1 MASKFCTRTL
11 TILSDLV
18 QFHSAFMLACCCIF
32 NVVFSVVAVLGN
44 LLIIHALWK
53 SSSIPATVKKLF
65 LSLAL
70 SDLAVGMLPQLMWG
84 IIIAVM
90 LSKTSNGDSNFASFC
105 PVIVTACYFFTFS
118 LCSASFLT
126 IAAIAVD
133 RLLAILLHLR
143 YRELVTS
150 KRVNVALIILWL
162 TSGVAA
168 LLSILFTVGSMIIA
182 TVQFILL
189 LLTTVA
195 CIRIYKAVRYHRIQ
209 IQSQLKLQNVQ
220 VEDLLR
226 QKKSALNAL
235 IVFVTF
241 LFCYVPFFVSVL
253 FLLIDS
259 EAGMSPL
266 IANYA
271 TLLVI
276 FLNSSLN
283 PFVYCWRYR
292 EIRDIVRSS
301 VKKVIRVKEDRA

>member
-11 TILSDLV
+11 KILSDLV
-18 QFHSAFMLACCCIF
+18 QFHSAFMLACYCIF
-32 NVVFSVVAVLGN
+32 NLVFSVVAVRGN
-44 LLIIHALWK
+44 LLVIYALWK

-105 PVIVTACYFFTFS
+105 PVIVTACYFFAFF
-118 LCSASFLT
+118 LCSASFFT

-133 RLLAILLHLR
+133 RLLAISLHLR
-143 YRELVTS
+143 YHELVTS
-150 KRVNVALIILWL
+150 KRINMVLIMLWL
-162 TSGVAA
+162 TSGVTASI
-168 LLSILFTVGSMIIA
+168 SILFPVANKIIA
-182 TVQFILL
+182 TFQVILL

-195 CIRIYKAVRYHRIQ
+195 YIRIYKVVRYHRIQ
-209 IQSQLKLQNVQ
+209 IQSQLQLQNFE
-220 VEDLLR
+220 VEDLHR
-226 QKKSALNAL
+226 QKKSAWNAL
-235 IVFVTF
+235 IVYITF
-241 LFCYVPFFVSVL
+241 LFYLPFFVSVL
-253 FLLIDS
+253 IVLIYG
-259 EAGMSPL
+259 EKTSPL

-283 PFVYCWRYR
+283 PLVYCWRYR
-292 EIRDIVRSS
+292 EIRNIVRSS
-301 VKKVIRVKEDRA
+301 LKKVIHVIT

>member
-11 TILSDLV
+11 KILSDLV
-18 QFHSAFMLACCCIF
+18 QFHSPFMLACYCIF
-32 NVVFSVVAVLGN
+32 NLVFSVVAVLGN
-44 LLIIHALWK
+44 LLVIHALWK

-105 PVIVTACYFFTFS
+105 PVIVTACYFFAFF
-118 LCSASFLT
+118 LCSASFFT

-133 RLLAILLHLR
+133 RLLAISLHLR
-143 YRELVTS
+143 YHELVTS
-150 KRVNVALIILWL
+150 KRINMVLIMLWL
-162 TSGVAA
+162 TSGVTASI
-168 LLSILFTVGSMIIA
+168 SILFPVANKIIA
-182 TVQFILL
+182 TFQVILL

-195 CIRIYKAVRYHRIQ
+195 YIRIYKVVRYHRIQ
-209 IQSQLKLQNVQ
+209 IQSQLQLQNFE
-220 VEDLLR
+220 VEDLHR
-226 QKKSALNAL
+226 QKKSAWNAL
-235 IVFVTF
+235 IVYVTF
-241 LFCYVPFFVSVL
+241 LFCYLPFYVSVL
-253 FLLIDS
+253 FVLINT
-259 EAGMSPL
+259 EGMSPL

-283 PFVYCWRYR
+283 PLVYCWRYR
-292 EIRDIVRSS
+292 EIRNVVRSS
-301 VKKVIRVKEDRA
+301 LKKVIHVKEDGA

>member
-11 TILSDLV
+11 KILSDLV

-32 NVVFSVVAVLGN
+32 NLVFSVVAVLGN
-44 LLIIHALWK
+44 LLVIHALWK

-70 SDLAVGMLPQLMWG
+70 SDFAVGMLPQLMWG

-118 LCSASFLT
+118 LCSASFFT
-126 IAAIAVD
+126 IAVVAVD
-133 RLLAILLHLR
+133 RLLAISLHLR
-143 YRELVTS
+143 YHELVTS
-150 KRVNVALIILWL
+150 KRINMVLIMLWL
-162 TSGVAA
+162 TSGVTASI
-168 LLSILFTVGSMIIA
+168 SILFPVANKIIA
-182 TVQFILL
+182 TFQVILL

-195 CIRIYKAVRYHRIQ
+195 YIRIYKVVRYHRIQ
-209 IQSQLKLQNVQ
+209 IQSQLQLQNFE
-220 VEDLLR
+220 VEDLHR
-226 QKKSALNAL
+226 QKKSAWNAL
-235 IVFVTF
+235 IVYVTF
-241 LFCYVPFFVSVL
+241 LFCYLPFYVSVL
-253 FLLIDS
+253 IVLIYG
-259 EAGMSPL
+259 EKMSPL

-283 PFVYCWRYR
+283 PLVYCWRYR
-292 EIRDIVRSS
+292 EIRNIVRSS
-301 VKKVIRVKEDRA
+301 LKKVIHVIT

>member
-11 TILSDLV
+11 KIVSDLV

-32 NVVFSVVAVLGN
+32 NLVFSVVAVLGN
-44 LLIIHALWK
+44 LLVIHALWK

-70 SDLAVGMLPQLMWG
+70 SDFAVGMLPQLMWG

-118 LCSASFLT
+118 LCSVSFFT
-126 IAAIAVD
+126 IAVIAVD
-133 RLLAILLHLR
+133 RLLAISLHLR
-143 YRELVTS
+143 YHELVTS
-150 KRVNVALIILWL
+150 KRINMVLIMLWL
-162 TSGVAA
+162 PSGVTASI
-168 LLSILFTVGSMIIA
+168 SILFPVANKIIA
-182 TVQFILL
+182 TFQVILL

-195 CIRIYKAVRYHRIQ
+195 YIRIYKVVRYHRIQ
-209 IQSQLKLQNVQ
+209 IQSQLQLQNFE
-220 VEDLLR
+220 VEDLRR
-226 QKKSALNAL
+226 QKKSAWNAL
-235 IVFVTF
+235 IVYVTF
-241 LFCYVPFFVSVL
+241 LFCYLPFFVSVL
-253 FLLIDS
+253 IVLIYG
-259 EAGMSPL
+259 EKMSPL

-283 PFVYCWRYR
+283 PLVYCWRYR
-292 EIRDIVRSS
+292 EIRNIVRSS
-301 VKKVIRVKEDRA
+301 LKKVIHLREDRA

>member
-1 MASKFCTRTL
+1 MASKFCTGTL
-11 TILSDLV
+11 KILSDLV
-18 QFHSAFMLACCCIF
+18 QFHSAFMLGGYCIF
-32 NVVFSVVAVLGN
+32 NLVFSVVAVLGN
-44 LLIIHALWK
+44 LLVIHALWK

-70 SDLAVGMLPQLMWG
+70 SDLAVGMLPQLMLG
-84 IIIAVM
+84 IVMAVM

-105 PVIVTACYFFTFS
+105 PVVVTTCYFFAFS
-118 LCSASFLT
+118 LCSASFFT

-150 KRVNVALIILWL
+150 KRVNVALILLWL

-168 LLSILFTVGSMIIA
+168 SVSIFLTVANMIIA
-182 TVQFILL
+182 TFQVILL

-195 CIRIYKAVRYHRIQ
+195 YIRIYKVVRYHRIQ
-209 IQSQLKLQNVQ
+209 IQSQLQLQNFE
-220 VEDLLR
+220 VEDLHR
-226 QKKSALNAL
+226 QKKSAWNAL
-235 IVFVTF
+235 IVYVTF
-241 LFCYVPFFVSVL
+241 LFCYLPFYVSVL
-253 FLLIDS
+253 FVLINT
-259 EAGMSPL
+259 EGMSPL

-283 PFVYCWRYR
+283 PLVYCWRYR
-292 EIRDIVRSS
+292 EIRNVVRSS
-301 VKKVIRVKEDRA
+301 LKKVIHVKEDGA

>member
-11 TILSDLV
+11 KIVSDLV

-32 NVVFSVVAVLGN
+32 NLVFSVVAVLGN

-70 SDLAVGMLPQLMWG
+70 SDFAVGMLPQLMWG

-105 PVIVTACYFFTFS
+105 PVILTACYFFTFS
-118 LCSASFLT
+118 LCSASFFT
-126 IAAIAVD
+126 IAVIAVD
-133 RLLAILLHLR
+133 RLLAISLHLR
-143 YRELVTS
+143 YHELVTA
-150 KRVNVALIILWL
+150 KRINMVLIMLWL
-162 TSGVAA
+162 TSGVTASI
-168 LLSILFTVGSMIIA
+168 SILFPVANKIIA
-182 TVQFILL
+182 TFQVILL

-195 CIRIYKAVRYHRIQ
+195 YIRIYKVVRYHRIQ
-209 IQSQLKLQNVQ
+209 IQSQLQLQNFE
-220 VEDLLR
+220 VEDLRR
-226 QKKSALNAL
+226 QKKSAWNAL
-235 IVFVTF
+235 IVYVTF
-241 LFCYVPFFVSVL
+241 LFCYLPFFVSVL
-253 FLLIDS
+253 IVLIYG
-259 EAGMSPL
+259 EL

-283 PFVYCWRYR
+283 PLVYCWRYR
-292 EIRDIVRSS
+292 EIRNIVRSS
-301 VKKVIRVKEDRA
+301 LKKVIHVIT

>member
-1 MASKFCTRTL
+1 MASKFCTGTL
-11 TILSDLV
+11 KILSDLV
-18 QFHSAFMLACCCIF
+18 QFHSAFMLGGYCIF
-32 NVVFSVVAVLGN
+32 NLVFSVVAVLGN

-53 SSSIPATVKKLF
+53 SSSVPATVKKLF

-70 SDLAVGMLPQLMWG
+70 SDLAVGMLPQLMLG
-84 IIIAVM
+84 IVMAVM

-105 PVIVTACYFFTFS
+105 PVVVTTCYFFAFS
-118 LCSASFLT
+118 LCSASFFT

-150 KRVNVALIILWL
+150 KRVNVALILLWL

-168 LLSILFTVGSMIIA
+168 SVSIFLTVANMIIA
-182 TVQFILL
+182 TFQVILL

-195 CIRIYKAVRYHRIQ
+195 YIRIYKVVRYHRIQ
-209 IQSQLKLQNVQ
+209 IQSQLQLQNFE
-220 VEDLLR
+220 VEDLHR
-226 QKKSALNAL
+226 QKKSAWNAL
-235 IVFVTF
+235 IVYVTF
-241 LFCYVPFFVSVL
+241 LFCYLPFYVSVL
-253 FLLIDS
+253 FVLIYG
-259 EAGMSPL
+259 EKMSPL

-283 PFVYCWRYR
+283 PLVYCWRYR
-292 EIRDIVRSS
+292 EIRNVVRSS
-301 VKKVIRVKEDRA
+301 LKKVIHVKEDGA

>member
-11 TILSDLV
+11 KILSDLV

-32 NVVFSVVAVLGN
+32 NLVFSVVAVLGN
-44 LLIIHALWK
+44 LLVIHALWK

-70 SDLAVGMLPQLMWG
+70 SDFAVGMLPQLMWG

-118 LCSASFLT
+118 LCSASFFT
-126 IAAIAVD
+126 IAVIAVD
-133 RLLAILLHLR
+133 RLLAISLHLR
-143 YRELVTS
+143 YHELVTS
-150 KRVNVALIILWL
+150 KRINMVLIMLWL
-162 TSGVAA
+162 TSGVTASI
-168 LLSILFTVGSMIIA
+168 SILFPVANKIIA
-182 TVQFILL
+182 TFQVILL

-195 CIRIYKAVRYHRIQ
+195 YIRIYKVVRYHRIQ
-209 IQSQLKLQNVQ
+209 IQSQLQLQNFE
-220 VEDLLR
+220 VEDLHR
-226 QKKSALNAL
+226 QKKSAWNAL
-235 IVFVTF
+235 IVYVTF
-241 LFCYVPFFVSVL
+241 LFCYLPFFVSVL
-253 FLLIDS
+253 IVLIYG
-259 EAGMSPL
+259 EKMSPL

-283 PFVYCWRYR
+283 PLVYCWRYR
-292 EIRDIVRSS
+292 EIRNIVRSS
-301 VKKVIRVKEDRA
+301 LKKVIHLREDRA

>member
-1 MASKFCTRTL
+1 MASKFCTGTL
-11 TILSDLV
+11 KILSDLV
-18 QFHSAFMLACCCIF
+18 QFHSVFMLGGYCIF
-32 NVVFSVVAVLGN
+32 NLVFSVVAVLGN

-53 SSSIPATVKKLF
+53 SSSVPATVKKLF

-70 SDLAVGMLPQLMWG
+70 SDLAVGMLPQLMLG
-84 IIIAVM
+84 IVMAVM

-105 PVIVTACYFFTFS
+105 PVIVTTCYFFAFS
-118 LCSASFLT
+118 LCSASFFT

-150 KRVNVALIILWL
+150 KRVNVALILLWL

-168 LLSILFTVGSMIIA
+168 SVSIFLTVANMIIA
-182 TVQFILL
+182 TFQVILL

-195 CIRIYKAVRYHRIQ
+195 YIRIYKVVRYHRIQ
-209 IQSQLKLQNVQ
+209 IQSQLQLQNFE
-220 VEDLLR
+220 VEDLRR
-226 QKKSALNAL
+226 QKKSAWNAL
-235 IVFVTF
+235 IVHVTF
-241 LFCYVPFFVSVL
+241 LFCYLPFFVSVL
-253 FLLIDS
+253 IVLIYG
-259 EAGMSPL
+259 EKMSPL

-283 PFVYCWRYR
+283 PLVYCWRYR
-292 EIRDIVRSS
+292 EIRNVVRSS
-301 VKKVIRVKEDRA
+301 LKKVIHGKEDGA

>member
-1 MASKFCTRTL
+1 MASKFCTGTL
-11 TILSDLV
+11 KILSDLV
-18 QFHSAFMLACCCIF
+18 QFHSAFMLGGYCIF
-32 NVVFSVVAVLGN
+32 NLVFSVVAVLGN

-53 SSSIPATVKKLF
+53 SSSVPATVKKLF

-70 SDLAVGMLPQLMWG
+70 SDLAVGMLPQLMLG
-84 IIIAVM
+84 IVMAVM

-105 PVIVTACYFFTFS
+105 PVIVTTCYFFAFS
-118 LCSASFLT
+118 LCSASFFT

-150 KRVNVALIILWL
+150 KRVNVALILLWL

-168 LLSILFTVGSMIIA
+168 SVSIFLTVANMIIA
-182 TVQFILL
+182 TFQVILL

-195 CIRIYKAVRYHRIQ
+195 YIRIYKVVRYHRIQ
-209 IQSQLKLQNVQ
+209 IQSQLQLQNFE
-220 VEDLLR
+220 VEDLHR
-226 QKKSALNAL
+226 QKKSAWNAL
-235 IVFVTF
+235 IVYVTF
-241 LFCYVPFFVSVL
+241 LFCYLPFYVSVL
-253 FLLIDS
+253 FVLINT
-259 EAGMSPL
+259 EGMSPL

-283 PFVYCWRYR
+283 PLVYCWRYR
-292 EIRDIVRSS
+292 EIRNVVRSS
-301 VKKVIRVKEDRA
+301 LKKVIHVKEDGA

>member
-1 MASKFCTRTL
+1 MTSKFCTHTL
-11 TILSDLV
+11 KILSDLV
-18 QFHSAFMLACCCIF
+18 QFHSVFMLAFCCI
-32 NVVFSVVAVLGN
+32 NLVFSVVAVLGN
-44 LLIIHALWK
+44 LLVIHALWK

-70 SDLAVGMLPQLMWG
+70 SDLAVGMLPQLMLG
-84 IIIAVM
+84 INIAVM

-105 PVIVTACYFFTFS
+105 PVIVTVCYFFTFS

-126 IAAIAVD
+126 IAAVAVD

-150 KRVNVALIILWL
+150 KRVNMALIMLWL

-168 LLSILFTVGSMIIA
+168 LISILITVGNKTIA

-189 LLTTVA
+189 LLTTVGYV
-195 CIRIYKAVRYHRIQ
+195 RIYKAVRYHRIQ
-209 IQSQLKLQNVQ
+209 IQSQLQLQNVQ
-220 VEDLLR
+220 AEDLLR
-226 QKKSALNAL
+226 QKKSALNTL

-241 LFCYVPFFVSVL
+241 LFCYVPFYVSVL
-253 FLLIDS
+253 FVLIDS
-259 EAGMSPL
+259 ETGMSPL

-283 PFVYCWRYR
+283 PFFYCWRYR
-292 EIRDIVRSS
+292 EIRNIVRSS
-301 VKKVIRVKEDRA
+301 LKKVIHVKEDRT